1 MQLEAII
8 FDFDGTILDTETPE
22 FESWQQIYRDHGA
35 TLEISDWG
43 RGIGTWGA
51 FDPWHDLETKIG
63 RSLDKE
69 PIAVAHHARVKAAI
83 QASQLLPGVLD
94 LLEGAKAAGIKLAIA
109 SSSNR
114 EWVEGW
120 AARLGVL
127 HFFAAT
133 ATQDDVLRVKPDPA
147 LYKLACEKLGVQPQ
161 HALALEDSA
170 NGASSALA
178 AGLRCAVIPNPVTRT
193 LEFPSGV
200 LKLETLENVRL
211 EDLRALMDAQF
222 SGK

>member
-1 MQLEAII
+1 MRLEALI
-8 FDFDGTILDTETPE
+8 FDFDGTMLDTETPE
-22 FESWQQIYRDHGA
+22 FRSWQGIYADHGA
-35 TLEISDWG
+35 TLELSDWG

-51 FDPWHDLETKIG
+51 FDPWVDLESKIG
-63 RSLDKE
+63 STLNKE

-83 QASQLLPGVLD
+83 QASKLLPGVLE
-94 LLEGAKAAGIKLAIA
+94 LLESASEAEIKLAIA

-120 AARLGVL
+120 AAKLGVL
-127 HFFAAT
+127 NFFAAT

-147 LYKLACEKLGVQPQ
+147 LYELACEKLSVQPQ

-170 NGASSALA
+170 NGAKAALA

-200 LKLETLENVRL
+200 VRLETLADVTL
-211 EDLRALMDAQF
+211 EDLRALMD
-222 SGK
+222 S

>member
-1 MQLEAII
+1 MRLEALI
-8 FDFDGTILDTETPE
+8 FDFDGTMLDTETPE
-22 FESWQQIYRDHGA
+22 FLSWQNIYSDHGA
-35 TLEISDWG
+35 TLELTDWG

-51 FDPWHDLETKIG
+51 FDPWVDLEAKIG
-63 RSLDKE
+63 RTLDKE
-69 PIAVAHHARVKAAI
+69 PIVVEHHIRVKTAI
-83 QASQLLPGVLD
+83 EASNLLPGVLE
-94 LLEGAKAAGIKLAIA
+94 LLQSASDTGIKLAIA

-120 AARLGVL
+120 ARRLGVL
-127 HFFAAT
+127 DFFAAT

-170 NGASSALA
+170 NGAASALS

-200 LKLETLENVRL
+200 VKLGTLAGVTLE
-211 EDLRALMDAQF
+211 ELRVLMN
-222 SGK
+222 S

>member
-1 MQLEAII
+1 MQLEALI
-8 FDFDGTILDTETPE
+8 FDFDGTMLDTETPE
-22 FESWQQIYRDHGA
+22 FLSWQSIYTDHGA

-51 FDPWHDLETKIG
+51 FDPWHDLESKIG

-69 PIAVAHHARVKAAI
+69 PIALTHHARVKAAI
-83 QASQLLPGVLD
+83 QASKLLPGVLS
-94 LLEGAKAAGIKLAIA
+94 LLESAREAGIKLAIA

-120 AARLGVL
+120 AAKLGVL
-127 HFFAAT
+127 DFFTAT

-147 LYKLACEKLGVQPQ
+147 LYILACEKLNVQPQ

-170 NGASSALA
+170 NGAASALA

-193 LEFPSGV
+193 LEFPSGIV
-200 LKLETLENVRL
+200 RLETLAGVTL
-211 EDLRALMDAQF
+211 EALLKLMNP
-222 SGK
+222 

>member
-1 MQLEAII
+1 MQLEALV
-8 FDFDGTILDTETPE
+8 FDFDGTMLDTETPE
-22 FESWQQIYRDHGA
+22 FLSWQQIYADHGA
-35 TLEISDWG
+35 TLEIADWG

-63 RSLDKE
+63 RSIDKE
-69 PIAVAHHARVKAAI
+69 PIAVAHHARVKRAI
-83 QASQLLPGVLD
+83 QTSTLLPGVQT
-94 LLEGAKAAGIKLAIA
+94 LLETARDAGIKLAIA

-127 HFFAAT
+127 DFFAAT

-147 LYKLACEKLGVQPQ
+147 LYVLACEKLGVSPQ
-161 HALALEDSA
+161 YALALEDSA
-170 NGASSALA
+170 NGARSALA
-178 AGLRCAVIPNPVTRT
+178 AGLRCAVIPNPVTRS

-200 LKLETLENVRL
+200 FKLGTLENIRL

>member
-8 FDFDGTILDTETPE
+8 FDFDGTMLDTETPE
-22 FESWQQIYRDHGA
+22 FQSWQSVYRDHGA
-35 TLEISDWG
+35 ILEISDWG

-83 QASQLLPGVLD
+83 QAAELLPGVLD

-120 AARLGVL
+120 AFKLGIL

-147 LYKLACEKLGVQPQ
+147 LYVLACEKLSVQPQ

-170 NGASSALA
+170 NGARSALA

-211 EDLRALMDAQF
+211 EELQTLM
-222 SGK
+222 KP

>member
-1 MQLEAII
+1 MQLEALI
-8 FDFDGTILDTETPE
+8 FDFDGTMLDTETPE
-22 FESWQQIYRDHGA
+22 FQSWQQIYSDHGA
-35 TLEISDWG
+35 TLEIADWG

-51 FDPWHDLETKIG
+51 FDPWVDLESKIG
-63 RSLDKE
+63 RTLNKE

-83 QASQLLPGVLD
+83 QASTLLPGVLE
-94 LLEGAKAAGIKLAIA
+94 LLQSARDARVKLAIA

-120 AARLGVL
+120 ALRLGVL
-127 HFFAAT
+127 DFFAAT
-133 ATQDDVLRVKPDPA
+133 ATQDDVQRVKPDPA

-161 HALALEDSA
+161 AALALEDSA
-170 NGASSALA
+170 NGATSALA

-200 LKLETLENVRL
+200 VRLETLARVTL
-211 EDLRALMDAQF
+211 EDLRALMN
-222 SGK
+222 S

>member
-1 MQLEAII
+1 MQLEALI
-8 FDFDGTILDTETPE
+8 FDFDGTMLDTETPE
-22 FESWQQIYRDHGA
+22 FLSWQQIYSDHGA
-35 TLEISDWG
+35 ILEISDWG

-51 FDPWHDLETKIG
+51 FDPWFDLETKIG
-63 RSLDKE
+63 RNLNKE

-83 QASQLLPGVLD
+83 EASELLPGVLE
-94 LLEGAKAAGIKLAIA
+94 LLQSARDARVKLAIA

-127 HFFAAT
+127 DFFAAT
-133 ATQDDVLRVKPDPA
+133 ATQDDVQRVKPDPA

-161 HALALEDSA
+161 SALALEDSA
-170 NGASSALA
+170 NGAKSALA

-193 LEFPSGV
+193 LEFPNGV
-200 LKLETLENVRL
+200 VRLETLAGVTL
-211 EDLRALMDAQF
+211 EDLRVLMGAQF

>member
-1 MQLEAII
+1 MQLEALV

-35 TLEISDWG
+35 QLEISDWG

-63 RSLDKE
+63 RTLNKE
-69 PIAVAHHARVKAAI
+69 PIALAHRARVKAAI
-83 QASQLLPGVLD
+83 GALKLLPGVLD
-94 LLEGAKAAGIKLAIA
+94 LLESAKAAGIKLAIA

-120 AARLGVL
+120 AQKLGVR
-127 HFFAAT
+127 HYFSVT
-133 ATQDDVLRVKPDPA
+133 STKDDVLRVKPDPA
-147 LYKLACEKLGVQPQ
+147 LYLLACEKLGVQPQ
-161 HALALEDSA
+161 RALALEDSA
-170 NGASSALA
+170 NGAASALA

-193 LEFPSGV
+193 LEFPNGV
-200 LKLETLENVRL
+200 FRLETLENVKL
-211 EDLRALMDAQF
+211 EALRALMNP
-222 SGK
+222 

>member
-1 MQLEAII
+1 MQLEALI
-8 FDFDGTILDTETPE
+8 FDFDGTMLDTETPE
-22 FESWQQIYRDHGA
+22 FLSWQAIYRDHGA
-35 TLEISDWG
+35 TLSLDDWG

-51 FDPWHDLETKIG
+51 FDPWHDLENKIG
-63 RSLDKE
+63 HTLDKE

-83 QASQLLPGVLD
+83 QAAELLPGVLD
-94 LLEGAKAAGIKLAIA
+94 LLRGASDARVKLAIA

-120 AARLGVL
+120 AAKLGVL

-147 LYKLACEKLGVQPQ
+147 LYVLACEKLGVQPQ

-170 NGASSALA
+170 NGAKSALS

-193 LEFPSGV
+193 LAFPSAAV
-200 LKLETLENVRL
+200 RLETLADVTL
-211 EDLRALMDAQF
+211 EELQKLLNP
-222 SGK
+222 